1 MSGSVGI
8 DIGNANTVVAV
19 ARNRGIDVI
28 VNEVSNRS
36 TPSLVAFG
44 PKNRFIGE
52 SAKTQEITNLKNTI
66 GSLKRIVGRSLSDPE
81 VQYEKQFIPGELV
94 DINGTV
100 GVKVWYQGEQTAFTA
115 TQLLAMYLSKI
126 KAITQA
132 EIQMPVT
139 DVVLAVPGWYTD
151 AQRRALIDAG
161 HIASLNPVRLVNET
175 TAAALSYGVFR
186 TFPDGQTKN
195 VVFVDI
201 GHSSYNVS
209 VVAFKQGELKV
220 LASAYDIHFGGREFD
235 RALTEFFAKQFKEKY
250 NIDVHEN
257 LKAYSRVL
265 TQTERL
271 KKILSANATA
281 PLNVESVM
289 NDVDVSS
296 VLNRSE
302 LEELVKPL
310 LDRLVVPLETAIKES
325 KLSFEEIDSVE
336 LIGGCT
342 RVPAIKDTISKFVG
356 KPLSFTLNQDEAIA
370 RGCAFVCASHSPTLR
385 VRPYKFE
392 DVNQYS
398 VTFQW
403 EPVEGE
409 DLSELEVFPHGN
421 VVPSTKIITL
431 FRDDTFDIEAR
442 YTYPDTLPGAVNTWI
457 GKWTIKGAKPTEKGE
472 APAVKIRLRTDH
484 SGLVTIDSAYTAV
497 EEIVDEP
504 VEESKKE
511 GEEGKESS
519 QPPKSRPVKKWVRKD
534 TLAIIHGTTALE
546 QSVKQSLIEKE
557 NQMVEDDKHVADT
570 EDRKNALEEYIYD
583 MRGKID
589 DRYADFASDEEKSK
603 FRTMLDAAE
612 DWLYDEGEDAT
623 KSQYIAKYDE
633 LNAVGGVIKGRY
645 LQAEQ
650 EKREAE
656 QRKRDE
662 EQRRIQEEKE
672 AAAAA
677 AFAAAQKEKAE
688 KEGEGE
694 GMQVDGEEPSV
705 EEPAVD
711 SEMKDVD

>member
-52 SAKTQEITNLKNTI
+52 SAKTQEITNLKNTV
-66 GSLKRIVGRSLSDPE
+66 GSLKRILGRSLSDPE
-81 VQYEKQFIPGELV
+81 VQYEKRFIPGELV
-94 DINGTV
+94 DSNGTV
-100 GVKVWYQGEQTAFTA
+100 GVKVSYQGEKSTFTA
-115 TQLLAMYLSKI
+115 TQLVAMYLSKI
-126 KAITQA
+126 KAITQS
-132 EIQMPVT
+132 EVKMPVT

-175 TAAALSYGVFR
+175 TAAAISYGVFR
-186 TFPDGQTKN
+186 TFKEDQTKN

-201 GHSSYNVS
+201 GHSSYSVS

-220 LASAYDIHFGGREFD
+220 LASAYDTHFGGREFD
-235 RALTEFFAKQFKEKY
+235 HALTEFFAEQFKEKY
-250 NIDVHEN
+250 KIDVHEN

-265 TQTERL
+265 TQAERL

-281 PLNVESVM
+281 PLNIESVM

-296 VLNRSE
+296 TLNRSE

-310 LDRLVVPLETAIKES
+310 LDRIVTPLETAIKES
-325 KLSFEEIDSVE
+325 KLSMEEIDSVE
-336 LIGGCT
+336 LIGGTT
-342 RVPAIKDTISKFVG
+342 RVPVIKETIAAFVG
-356 KPLSFTLNQDEAIA
+356 KTLSFTLNQDEAIA

-442 YTYPDTLPGAVNTWI
+442 YTSPETLPGSMNPWI
-457 GKWTIKGAKPTEKGE
+457 GKWTIKGAKPTDKGE

-484 SGLVTIDSAYTAV
+484 SGLVTVDSAYTAAEETV
-497 EEIVDEP
+497 EEP
-504 VEESKKE
+504 VEEKKE
-511 GEEGKESS
+511 GEDKESS
-519 QPPKSRPVKKWVRKD
+519 EPPKTRSVKKWVRKD
-534 TLAIIHGTTALE
+534 TLSIVHGTTALDH
-546 QSVKQSLIEKE
+546 SIKLGLIEKE

-583 MRGKID
+583 MRGKIE

-603 FRTMLDAAE
+603 LRTMLDAAE

-633 LNAVGGVIKGRY
+633 LNALGGLIKGRY

-650 EKREAE
+650 EKRDAE

-677 AFAAAQKEKAE
+677 AFAASQKEKAE

-694 GMQVDGEEPSV
+694 SMQVDSEEPVV
-705 EEPAVD
+705 EEPAAD